1 MLVLGRIINDR
12 TCNRRLKKQ
21 NPIID
26 NSAVSYTELSVH
38 EKHEIAL
45 IRCSNANDKRYLY
58 MFPSPLI
65 KYPP

>member
-1 MLVLGRIINDR
+1 MLVLVRIFND
-12 TCNRRLKKQ
+12 CYSGYLKKH
-21 NPIID
+21 ISIAD
-26 NSAVSYTELSVH
+26 NSAPSYTELSVH